1 MKIGVVIP
9 TRNEEGNVERI
20 YERLTEIFRKELPQF
35 DYEILYIDNKSTDRT
50 RGILEELCK
59 RDKRVKCIFNVHDFE
74 YFHSVYHGMTQS
86 DGDATFLINCDMQEP
101 PEMLVDFV
109 REWQAGTTV
118 VLGIKEKSN
127 DPLWIQCFRK
137 IYYWTVACLAESK
150 QIAHCNGFGL
160 YDRSYIQILR
170 DLDDRDPYPK
180 NLVVEYA
187 SSIKTLPYHQE
198 RRKSGRGTTNFFRL
212 YDFAMTGITSTSK
225 IVLRMCTFIGMI
237 ISLIAIGIGISAVV
251 SKLMHWDNFQF
262 GIAGIAAGVF
272 FLGGIELF
280 FLGILGEYILS
291 ISKRVTHRPV
301 VVEERRLN
309 FECTNT
315 QKKGDQEEGNTLS

>member
-50 RGILEELCK
+50 REILEALCK
-59 RDKRVKCIFNVHDFE
+59 RDKHVKCIFNVHDFE
-74 YFHSVYHGMTQS
+74 FFRSVYHGMTQS

-109 REWQAGTTV
+109 REWQAGTAV
-118 VLGIKEKSN
+118 VLGIKQKSK
-127 DPLWIQCFRK
+127 DPLWIQCLRK
-137 IYYWTVACLAESK
+137 AYYWTVGCLAESK
-150 QIAHCNGFGL
+150 QIANCNGFGL

-180 NLVVEYA
+180 NLVAEYA
-187 SSIKTLPYHQE
+187 PSLKTFPYYQE
-198 RRKSGRGTTNFFRL
+198 RRKSGHGTTNFFRL

-225 IVLRMCTFIGMI
+225 VVLRMCTFIGMLV
-237 ISLIAIGIGISAVV
+237 SLIAIVIGISAVI
-251 SKLMHWDNFQF
+251 SKLTHWDSFQI
-262 GIAGIAAGVF
+262 GIAGIATGVF
-272 FLGGIELF
+272 FLGGVQLF

-291 ISKRVTHRPV
+291 INTKVTRRPV
-301 VVEERRLN
+301 VVEERRIN
-309 FECTNT
+309 FDCADT
-315 QKKGDQEEGNTLS
+315 QELDGHEKETTES